1 MIRLLFSFLC
11 LSILFKGFSQQS
23 DFLSLRKNGRT
34 MKNYFTGSEFN
45 FIHESGSAISGII
58 EKIYKDTIYMYQY
71 DIRMSPTPWGTQFAD
86 TIGKYHLKYS
96 LKEIAAIPK
105 PHKGFEFIRN
115 GTIFMIG
122 GVGYA
127 ALHTI
132 NGLIQKDKIDPKT
145 LIISGG
151 VALAG
156 YAMHKLRKYYYTIGK
171 KYTIEYIQLTPQ

>member
-11 LSILFKGFSQQS
+11 LSIFFKGFSQQS

-34 MKNYFTGSEFN
+34 IKNYFTGSEFN
-45 FIHESGSAISGII
+45 FIHESGSPISGII

-71 DIRMSPTPWGTQFAD
+71 DIRMSPTPWGTRFAD

-96 LKEIAAIPK
+96 FKEITAIPK
-105 PHKGFEFIRN
+105 PHKAFEFIRN

-132 NGLIQKDKIDPKT
+132 NGLIQKDKIDPQT
-145 LIISGG
+145 LIISGS
-151 VALAG
+151 VALVG
-156 YAMHKLRKYYYTIGK
+156 YGMRKLRKYYYPIGR
-171 KYTIEYIQLTPQ
+171 KYTISYIQLTPQ